1 MFSAQTSCWSITV
14 VRTDKSY
21 CARLPCTC
29 MGAKLTEGKKKRNFP
44 KTIISIY
51 FLSQLHLHLRSQWVV
66 STIVKDCE
74 FAAIKLKVFCLHGH
88 NADQCTVGV
97 MTPQNILT

>member
-21 CARLPCTC
+21 CARLPRVWGQTYRR
-29 MGAKLTEGKKKRNFP
+29 KKKKRNFP

-51 FLSQLHLHLRSQWVV
+51 FLSQLHLHLRSQWVEPK
-66 STIVKDCE
+66 TIVKDCE
-74 FAAIKLKVFCLHGH
+74 FTAINLKVFGWHGH